1 MELIFALI
9 VGILVGGLACWLI
22 QEFRA
27 KARLARMESDHRA
40 EAAGLRGQLEQ
51 IDSTNKILDAAKE
64 QLSEVFQATAG
75 RALQSNNELFMNVA
89 RENLGKTLESA
100 KGEFN
105 QRHEQFQALVKPLAQ
120 NYEKLN
126 PQIESLILQ
135 SQSLAAETGKLSNAL
150 TNNRQIGS
158 WGEIQLRRVVEL
170 AGMTEHC
177 DFVEQTTVNGSNDRP
192 DLTVKLPEKRT
203 VVVDAKAS
211 TAAYMEAQQTGDES
225 ASAEALRRHASAL
238 RTQVDDLARKNYG
251 AHVDDLA
258 RKNYG
263 AHVDDLARKNYG
275 AHVEGS
281 LDFVVMFVPGDQ
293 FLAAALNANPSL
305 VEYAMSKRVA
315 IATPAS
321 LISLLWAVANG
332 WQRFRIAEN
341 AETIRQAGEE
351 MHQRMQAFIGHYQR
365 VGRELRSAVDAY
377 NNSVGSFDSRVM
389 PQGRKFAQLVT
400 DKEDDFPQPQAI
412 EKVVSTSRYAD
423 APAYSPRSE
432 D

>member
-1 MELIFALI
+1 
-9 VGILVGGLACWLI
+9 
-22 QEFRA
+22 
-27 KARLARMESDHRA
+27 MESDHRA

-51 IDSTNKILDAAKE
+51 IDSANKILDAAKE

-211 TAAYMEAQQTGDES
+211 TAAYMEAQQTEDES
-225 ASAEALRRHASAL
+225 ASAEALRRHAGAL
-238 RTQVDDLARKNYG
+238 RTQ
-251 AHVDDLA
+251 
-258 RKNYG
+258 
-263 AHVDDLARKNYG
+263 VDDLARKNYG

-305 VEYAMSKRVA
+305 IEYAMSKRVA

-341 AETIRQAGEE
+341 AETIRQAGED
-351 MHQRMQAFIGHYQR
+351 MHQRMQVFIGHYQR

-377 NNSVGSFDSRVM
+377 NSSVGSFDSRVA
-389 PQGRKFAQLVT
+389 PQGRRFAQLVT
-400 DKEDDFPQPQAI
+400 DKEDDFAQPQAI
-412 EKVVSTSRYAD
+412 EKVISTSRYAD
-423 APAYSPRSE
+423 APAYNPPVRRLILVCQNPCRAWSLGPLSTAKGAAC
-432 D
+432 

>member
-251 AHVDDLA
+251 AHV
-258 RKNYG
+258 
-263 AHVDDLARKNYG
+263 
-275 AHVEGS
+275 EGS

>member
-9 VGILVGGLACWLI
+9 VGVIVGGSCWLI

-51 IDSTNKILDAAKE
+51 IDSANKILETAKQ

-177 DFVEQTTVNGSNDRP
+177 DFVEQTTVNGSSDRP

-211 TAAYMEAQQTGDES
+211 TAAYMEAQQTEDES
-225 ASAEALRRHASAL
+225 ASAEALRRHAGAL
-238 RTQVDDLARKNYG
+238 RTQ
-251 AHVDDLA
+251 
-258 RKNYG
+258 
-263 AHVDDLARKNYG
+263 VDDLARKNYG

-351 MHQRMQAFIGHYQR
+351 MHQRMQVFIGHYQR

-377 NNSVGSFDSRVM
+377 NSSVGSFDSRVV
-389 PQGRKFAQLVT
+389 PQGRRFAQLVT

-423 APAYSPRSE
+423 APAYNPKS
-432 D
+432 DD

>member
-51 IDSTNKILDAAKE
+51 IDSANKILDAAKE

-211 TAAYMEAQQTGDES
+211 TAAYMEAQQTEDES
-225 ASAEALRRHASAL
+225 ASAEALRRHAGAL
-238 RTQVDDLARKNYG
+238 RTQ
-251 AHVDDLA
+251 
-258 RKNYG
+258 
-263 AHVDDLARKNYG
+263 VDDLARKNYG

-351 MHQRMQAFIGHYQR
+351 MHQRMQVFIGHYQR

-377 NNSVGSFDSRVM
+377 NSSVGSFDSRVV
-389 PQGRKFAQLVT
+389 PQGRRFAQLVT

-423 APAYSPRSE
+423 APAYNPKS
-432 D
+432 DD

>member
-1 MELIFALI
+1 MELILALI
-9 VGILVGGLACWLI
+9 VGILVGGLACWLT

-27 KARLARMESDHRA
+27 KARLAKMESDHRA

-51 IDSTNKILDAAKE
+51 IDSANKILDTAKQ

-225 ASAEALRRHASAL
+225 ASAEALRRHAGAL
-238 RTQVDDLARKNYG
+238 RTQ
-251 AHVDDLA
+251 
-258 RKNYG
+258 
-263 AHVDDLARKNYG
+263 VDDLARKNYG

-351 MHQRMQAFIGHYQR
+351 MHQRMQTFIGHYQR

-377 NNSVGSFDSRVM
+377 NSSVGSFDSRVV
-389 PQGRKFAQLVT
+389 PQGRRFAQLVT

-423 APAYSPRSE
+423 APAYSPQS
-432 D
+432 DD

>member
-1 MELIFALI
+1 MPRRT
-9 VGILVGGLACWLI
+9 W
-22 QEFRA
+22 
-27 KARLARMESDHRA
+27 AR
-40 EAAGLRGQLEQ
+40 
-51 IDSTNKILDAAKE
+51 
-64 QLSEVFQATAG
+64 
-75 RALQSNNELFMNVA
+75 
-89 RENLGKTLESA
+89 TLESA

-211 TAAYMEAQQTGDES
+211 TAAYMEAQQTEDES
-225 ASAEALRRHASAL
+225 ASAEALRRHAGAL
-238 RTQVDDLARKNYG
+238 RTQ
-251 AHVDDLA
+251 
-258 RKNYG
+258 
-263 AHVDDLARKNYG
+263 VDDLARKNYG

-351 MHQRMQAFIGHYQR
+351 MHQRMQTFIGHYQR

-377 NNSVGSFDSRVM
+377 NSSVGSFDSRVF

-423 APAYSPRSE
+423 APAYNPKS
-432 D
+432 DD

>member
-51 IDSTNKILDAAKE
+51 IDSANKILDTAKE

-225 ASAEALRRHASAL
+225 ASAEALRRHAGAL
-238 RTQVDDLARKNYG
+238 RTQ
-251 AHVDDLA
+251 
-258 RKNYG
+258 
-263 AHVDDLARKNYG
+263 VDDLARKNYG

-377 NNSVGSFDSRVM
+377 NNSVGSFDSRVV
-389 PQGRKFAQLVT
+389 PQGRRFAQLVT

>member
-51 IDSTNKILDAAKE
+51 IDSANKILDTAKE

-225 ASAEALRRHASAL
+225 ASAEALRRHAGAL
-238 RTQVDDLARKNYG
+238 RTQ
-251 AHVDDLA
+251 
-258 RKNYG
+258 
-263 AHVDDLARKNYG
+263 VDDLARKNYG

-389 PQGRKFAQLVT
+389 PQGRRFAQLVT

>member
-9 VGILVGGLACWLI
+9 VGILVGGSCWLI

-51 IDSTNKILDAAKE
+51 IDSANKILDAAKE

-211 TAAYMEAQQTGDES
+211 TAAYMEAQQTEDES
-225 ASAEALRRHASAL
+225 ASAEALRRHAGAL
-238 RTQVDDLARKNYG
+238 RTQ
-251 AHVDDLA
+251 
-258 RKNYG
+258 
-263 AHVDDLARKNYG
+263 VDDLARKNYG

-321 LISLLWAVANG
+321 LISLLWAIANG

-351 MHQRMQAFIGHYQR
+351 MHQRMQVFIGHYQR

-377 NNSVGSFDSRVM
+377 NSSVGSFDSRVV
-389 PQGRKFAQLVT
+389 PQGRRFAQLVT

-423 APAYSPRSE
+423 APAYNPKS
-432 D
+432 DD

>member
-51 IDSTNKILDAAKE
+51 IDSANKILDAAKE

-75 RALQSNNELFMNVA
+75 RALQNNNELFMNVA

-211 TAAYMEAQQTGDES
+211 TAAYMEAQQTEDES
-225 ASAEALRRHASAL
+225 AGAEALRRHAGAL
-238 RTQVDDLARKNYG
+238 RTQ
-251 AHVDDLA
+251 
-258 RKNYG
+258 
-263 AHVDDLARKNYG
+263 VDDLARKNYG

-351 MHQRMQAFIGHYQR
+351 MHQRMQTFISHYQR

-377 NNSVGSFDSRVM
+377 NSSVGSFDSRVF

-423 APAYSPRSE
+423 APAYNPKS
-432 D
+432 DD

>member
-1 MELIFALI
+1 MELILALI
-9 VGILVGGLACWLI
+9 VGILVGGLACWLT

-27 KARLARMESDHRA
+27 KARLAKMESDHRA

-51 IDSTNKILDAAKE
+51 IDSANKILDAAKE

-225 ASAEALRRHASAL
+225 ASAEALRRHAGAL
-238 RTQVDDLARKNYG
+238 RTQ
-251 AHVDDLA
+251 
-258 RKNYG
+258 
-263 AHVDDLARKNYG
+263 VDDLARKNYG

-389 PQGRKFAQLVT
+389 PQGRRFAQLVT

-423 APAYSPRSE
+423 APAYSPKS
-432 D
+432 DD

>member
-9 VGILVGGLACWLI
+9 VGVIVGGSCWLI

-51 IDSTNKILDAAKE
+51 IDSANKILETAKQ

-75 RALQSNNELFMNVA
+75 RALQNNNELFMNVA
-89 RENLGKTLESA
+89 KENLGRTLESA

-135 SQSLAAETGKLSNAL
+135 GQSLATETGKLSNAL

-211 TAAYMEAQQTGDES
+211 TAAYMEAQQTEDES
-225 ASAEALRRHASAL
+225 ASAEALRRHAGAL
-238 RTQVDDLARKNYG
+238 RTQ
-251 AHVDDLA
+251 
-258 RKNYG
+258 
-263 AHVDDLARKNYG
+263 VDDLARKNYG

-351 MHQRMQAFIGHYQR
+351 MHQRMQVFIGHYQR

-377 NNSVGSFDSRVM
+377 NNSVGSFDSRVF

-423 APAYSPRSE
+423 APAYNPKS
-432 D
+432 DD

>member
-9 VGILVGGLACWLI
+9 VGILVGGSCWLI

-51 IDSTNKILDAAKE
+51 IDSANKILDAAKE

-211 TAAYMEAQQTGDES
+211 TAAYMEAQQTEDES
-225 ASAEALRRHASAL
+225 ASAEALRRHAGAL
-238 RTQVDDLARKNYG
+238 RTQ
-251 AHVDDLA
+251 
-258 RKNYG
+258 
-263 AHVDDLARKNYG
+263 VDDLARKNYG

-351 MHQRMQAFIGHYQR
+351 MHQRMQVFIGHYQR

-377 NNSVGSFDSRVM
+377 NSSVGSFDSRVV
-389 PQGRKFAQLVT
+389 PQGRRFAQLVT

-423 APAYSPRSE
+423 APAYNPKS
-432 D
+432 DD

>member
-9 VGILVGGLACWLI
+9 VGVIVGGSCWLI

-27 KARLARMESDHRA
+27 KARLAKMESDHRA

-51 IDSTNKILDAAKE
+51 IDSANKILETAKQ

-75 RALQSNNELFMNVA
+75 RALQNNNELFMNVA
-89 RENLGKTLESA
+89 KENLGRTLESA

-126 PQIESLILQ
+126 PQIESLIRQ
-135 SQSLAAETGKLSNAL
+135 GQSLATETGKLSNAL

-192 DLTVKLPEKRT
+192 DLTVKLPEKRA

-211 TAAYMEAQQTGDES
+211 TAAYMEAQQTEDES
-225 ASAEALRRHASAL
+225 ASAEALRRHAGAL
-238 RTQVDDLARKNYG
+238 RTQ
-251 AHVDDLA
+251 
-258 RKNYG
+258 
-263 AHVDDLARKNYG
+263 VDDLARKNYG

-351 MHQRMQAFIGHYQR
+351 MHQRMQVFIGHYQR

-377 NNSVGSFDSRVM
+377 NNSVGSFDSRVF

-423 APAYSPRSE
+423 APAYNPKS
-432 D
+432 DD

>member
-51 IDSTNKILDAAKE
+51 IDSANKILDTAKE

-225 ASAEALRRHASAL
+225 ASAEALRRHAGAL
-238 RTQVDDLARKNYG
+238 RTQ
-251 AHVDDLA
+251 
-258 RKNYG
+258 
-263 AHVDDLARKNYG
+263 VDDLARKNYG

-389 PQGRKFAQLVT
+389 PQGRRFAQLVT

-423 APAYSPRSE
+423 APAYNPKS
-432 D
+432 DD